1 MQNYDI
7 IVKRI
12 KDLRE
17 DNDLTQKEF
26 GSLIN
31 KSQQG
36 YAHLENKSARFTVED
51 LQIICNAFDISADYF
66 LGFIDKKQ
74 SIFAKQLK
82 IKIEN
87 NEFTIKE
94 GE

>member
-1 MQNYDI
+1 MIEYKE

-17 DNDLTQKEF
+17 DNDMTQKEF
-26 GSLIN
+26 GSILN

-36 YAHLENKSARFTVED
+36 YAHLENQKAKFTVED
-51 LQIICNAFDISADYF
+51 LQIISNAFDISADYF

-74 SIFAKQLK
+74 SIFAKQVKIKLEK
-82 IKIEN
+82 DEIKIE
-87 NEFTIKE
+87 E